1 MSDVRLIF
9 SVQAVRAFL
18 YGFSSII
25 IGSSLAAS
33 GLDTTAVG
41 AIFTA
46 MLVGMA
52 ISSLAVGRWGERF
65 GRRRTYIGLLLV
77 MGLAGA
83 IFALTGSL
91 PVLILAALTGT
102 LSTDPN
108 ESGPITTVE
117 QSMLASTPPRERSQ
131 VYGRYNAVAYLAGA
145 VGALAAGGPSALR
158 DFIPAIPPDQRWLL
172 VMPVGAVVCAVYAM
186 RLSRSVE
193 VPAEVQPEARGLR
206 RSRTMVQRLAGLF
219 ALDAFAGGFIVGSF
233 IVFWFG
239 REFGADAALMGLVF
253 FGVGLLQA
261 ASSVL
266 AGWLGERFGLLNTM
280 VFSHLPSNLLLVLI
294 PLAPTLGWAIALLL
308 GRSVLSQMDVPA
320 RQAYVAALVDPEERT
335 AAAGLHECGATP
347 RPAVRAGA
355 RHRVDGDGGRDPVP
369 RRRRPE
375 GGVRRGS
382 VLHVPPSA
390 AAGGVGREPSL
401 DRARRAH
408 QSSSPVARAA
418 SWRMPAVKNWSTSL
432 VVLAVTFVSALAIT
446 MALVLLIVQ
455 DRGATTATGPTDTP
469 VPTIAADT
477 VPPHTGGSL
486 TVSGDQE
493 GAFNLDHDSYDVGIE
508 PDFERGFAHVEFGRF
523 GLTGESGAIYFA
535 PEPLAVE
542 QIDFDGL
549 AFYPDPDACTIT
561 AGELNPAIGVA
572 SAHLQCPS
580 LTDIRDSGTISLDG
594 AVALPGRSP
603 RPSRRPAAIGW
614 RGPGRHR
621 DPRVQRRPGPR
632 AGGAE
637 RGDGAAGDVPLRRRR
652 EIVPRARARPGV
664 AGDLPDVHR
673 RRRRAVRHRRR
684 CVRGHPLR
692 ARPAGSDHDRH
703 GALDHVRRPRSRE
716 PRGASASTRRW

>member
-33 GLDTTAVG
+33 GLDATAVG

-65 GRRRTYIGLLLV
+65 GRRRTYVGLLLV

-83 IFALTGSL
+83 VFALTGSL
-91 PVLILAALTGT
+91 AVLVVAALTGT

-158 DFIPAIPPDQRWLL
+158 DFFPAIPPDQRWLL
-172 VMPVGAVVCAVYAM
+172 VMPIGAVVCATFAM

-193 VPAEVQPEARGLR
+193 VPAEVQPATAACGARGA
-206 RSRTMVQRLAGLF
+206 MVQRLAALF

-266 AGWLGERFGLLNTM
+266 AGWLGERIGLLNTM

-335 AAAGLHECGATP
+335 AAAGYTNA
-347 RPAVRAGA
+347 A
-355 RHRVDGDGGRDPVP
+355 RHLV
-369 RRRRPE
+369 RPF
-375 GGVRRGS
+375 GPALATASMGM
-382 VLHVPPSA
+382 
-390 AAGGVGREPSL
+390 AAGIPFL
-401 DRARRAH
+401 
-408 QSSSPVARAA
+408 VAGGL
-418 SWRMPAVKNWSTSL
+418 K
-432 VVLAVTFVSALAIT
+432 AI
-446 MALVLLIVQ
+446 
-455 DRGATTATGPTDTP
+455 
-469 VPTIAADT
+469 
-477 VPPHTGGSL
+477 
-486 TVSGDQE
+486 
-493 GAFNLDHDSYDVGIE
+493 YDV
-508 PDFERGFAHVEFGRF
+508 A
-523 GLTGESGAIYFA
+523 LYFT
-535 PEPLAVE
+535 
-542 QIDFDGL
+542 F
-549 AFYPDPDACTIT
+549 
-561 AGELNPAIGVA
+561 
-572 SAHLQCPS
+572 
-580 LTDIRDSGTISLDG
+580 
-594 AVALPGRSP
+594 
-603 RPSRRPAAIGW
+603 RRV
-614 RGPGRHR
+614 RL
-621 DPRVQRRPGPR
+621 
-632 AGGAE
+632 
-637 RGDGAAGDVPLRRRR
+637 GDD
-652 EIVPRARARPGV
+652 
-664 AGDLPDVHR
+664 
-673 RRRRAVRHRRR
+673 
-684 CVRGHPLR
+684 
-692 ARPAGSDHDRH
+692 
-703 GALDHVRRPRSRE
+703 
-716 PRGASASTRRW
+716 